1 MSKINRKCVGINQF
15 HYIGRLGESQVVSRQ
30 HGGQALPVRYR
41 GNVQGTDAGD
51 DVVQNNTCSTVVIPA
66 NANTSTISKIG
77 SNINSSVIFNK
88 PYMIH
93 GARRHLLVS
102 DIGEGQVVLLEG
114 NIEGIESIIV
124 WRKEGDVAC

>member
-1 MSKINRKCVGINQF
+1 M
-15 HYIGRLGESQVVSRQ
+15 SRQ

-41 GNVQGTDAGD
+41 GNVQGTEAGD
-51 DVVQNNTCSTVVIPA
+51 DVVQNNTCSTVVIPT